1 MENNQMTDT
10 KQDKKEEQGP
20 MFLPST
26 ILDQLYNRVCR
37 KMDYL
42 RNINSSS
49 IWNEPIGY
57 CQQIEKDLGSV
68 DSIVLKCIETKNKYF
83 SHSSSPMQYS
93 VTLTLVYILL
103 YFRHHD
109 DDFYKTDIFQYLKG
123 YMGIF
128 GSSKY
133 EDLEKSIIGVIE
145 FNNRL
150 NKKKQEY
157 KRSVEPQNTKLNITG
172 YMEPSQ
178 WLSEEGRRMMANPF
192 SIAGQPIP
200 VTEMSYYQ
208 YYKDRCNSLE
218 DSCQEKDKEN
228 LKLREENINLR
239 KQILEMQPE
248 DASKRIVIAKGR
260 QNDFVR
266 VIKAMHMDNYFEHAD
281 HSEVDATEIGN
292 RFLKTF
298 NVTSTWKS
306 ALQSAFSV
314 QNLSKTFDDLMN
326 KANEYLIGIGKKNNQ
341 V

>member
-1 MENNQMTDT
+1 MENRQMTDA
-10 KQDKKEEQGP
+10 KQEKKEEQAP
-20 MFLPST
+20 VFLPST

-93 VTLTLVYILL
+93 VTLTLVYVLL

-109 DDFYKTDIFQYLKG
+109 DDFYKTDIFPYLKG

-150 NKKKQEY
+150 NKKKQEN
-157 KRSVEPQNTKLNITG
+157 KPSAKSQHSIQIITDNSEPSLWLPPKMQSMFATPLPLTEPTNPITG
-172 YMEPSQ
+172 M
-178 WLSEEGRRMMANPF
+178 F
-192 SIAGQPIP
+192 D
-200 VTEMSYYQ
+200 YQ
-208 YYKDRCNSLE
+208 YYKNRCNSLE
-218 DSCQEKDKEN
+218 DSCQKKDEEIQ
-228 LKLREENINLR
+228 KLREENANL
-239 KQILEMQPE
+239 KKKIIDIQPE
-248 DASKRIVIAKGR
+248 DASKRIVIVKGR

-298 NVTSTWKS
+298 SVTSTWKS

-314 QNLSKTFDDLMN
+314 QNLSKTFDDLMT
-326 KANEYLIGIGKKNNQ
+326 KANEYLVGIGKKNNQ